1 MLLSELA
8 QKLGL
13 KLVGDDLEITG
24 VNTLDKAKED
34 EISFLANPKYIPL
47 LKTTKA
53 GAVIVDEEH
62 ATKLNRALISANP
75 YLDFVRTVQLF
86 AKPQGSFTGQSPL
99 AYIHEAAEVHPS
111 ATIYPHVYIGPG
123 ARIGENTQIFPS
135 CYIGENSVIGDNCII
150 YPNVS
155 IMARTIIGNKV
166 IIHAGVVIGSD
177 GFGFAQG
184 ELGLEKF
191 PQVGQV
197 IIEDNV
203 EIGANTTIDRAALGE
218 TRIGQGTK
226 IDNLVQI
233 GHNVKVGENSILVA
247 QVGIAGS
254 TTLGKN
260 VILAGQV
267 GVAGHLE
274 IGDNCRV
281 AAQAG
286 VGKTLPPNTDVG
298 GSPAMEHSAYLR
310 SSVLMPKLPELFK
323 KIRQLEKEI
332 LCLKEENNK
341 K

>member
-8 QKLGL
+8 QKLDL
-13 KLVGDDLEITG
+13 KLLGDDLEITG
-24 VNTLDKAKED
+24 VNTLDMARED
-34 EISFLANPKYIPL
+34 EISFLANPKYLPL
-47 LKTTKA
+47 LETTNA
-53 GAVIVDEEH
+53 GAVIADEEH
-62 ATKLNRALISANP
+62 ADKLSRALISKNP

-86 AKPQGSFTGQSPL
+86 AKPQGSFVGQSPL
-99 AYIHEAAEVHPS
+99 AFIHEDARVHPT
-111 ATIYPHVYIGPG
+111 AVIYPHVYIGPG
-123 ARIGENTQIFPS
+123 VKIGENTQIFPS
-135 CYIGENSVIGDNCII
+135 CYVGEDSVIGDNCII
-150 YPNVS
+150 YPNVT

-166 IIHAGVVIGSD
+166 IIHAGAVIGSD

-191 PQVGQV
+191 PQVGKV

-203 EIGANTTIDRAALGE
+203 EVGANTTIDRAALGE
-218 TRIGQGTK
+218 TKVGQGTK

-233 GHNVKVGENSILVA
+233 GHNVKIGENSILVA

-281 AAQAG
+281 AAQSG
-286 VGKTLPPNTDVG
+286 VNRNLPPHTDVG
-298 GSPAMEHSAYLR
+298 GSPAIEHKTFLKT
-310 SSVLMPKLPELFK
+310 SVILSRLPDLLK
-323 KIRQLEKEI
+323 TVKSLQKEI
-332 LCLKEENNK
+332 EELKQLKPE
-341 K
+341 

>member
-13 KLVGDDLEITG
+13 NLLGEDLEITG
-24 VNTLDKAKED
+24 VNTLDMARED
-34 EISFLANPKYIPL
+34 EISFLANPKYLPL
-47 LKTTKA
+47 LETTNA

-62 ATKLNRALISANP
+62 ADKLSRALISKNP

-86 AKPQGSFTGQSPL
+86 AKPQGSFVGQSPQ
-99 AYIHEAAEVHPS
+99 AFIHEDAQVHPS
-111 ATIYPHVYIGPG
+111 AVIYPHVYIGPG
-123 ARIGENTQIFPS
+123 VKIGENTQIFPS
-135 CYIGENSVIGDNCII
+135 CYVGENSVIGDNCII

-166 IIHAGVVIGSD
+166 IIHAGAVIGSD

-203 EIGANTTIDRAALGE
+203 EVGANTTIDRAALGE
-218 TRIGQGTK
+218 TKVGQGTK

-233 GHNVKVGENSILVA
+233 GHNVKIGENSILVA

-281 AAQAG
+281 AAQSG
-286 VGKTLPPNTDVG
+286 VGKNLPPHTDVG
-298 GSPAMEHSAYLR
+298 GSPAMDHKTYLR
-310 SSVLMPKLPELFK
+310 TSVILSKLPDLLK
-323 KIRQLEKEI
+323 TIKSLQKEI
-332 LCLKEENNK
+332 EELKQLKLE
-341 K
+341 